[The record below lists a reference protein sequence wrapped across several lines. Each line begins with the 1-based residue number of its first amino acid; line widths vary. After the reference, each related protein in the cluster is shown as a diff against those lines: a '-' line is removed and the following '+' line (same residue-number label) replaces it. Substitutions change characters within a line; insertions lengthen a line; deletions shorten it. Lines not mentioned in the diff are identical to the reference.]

1 MIREGRD
8 TTSSS
13 QKSPSVPDRYGVKA
27 SLSTQSKL
35 SLLPEKH
42 TDFAIAVFG
51 EEWGFVGCVALMA
64 LFSLFLL
71 SIFET
76 VRGAKDRFGS
86 NLAAGIF
93 IYFFWQ
99 IFINAGMVVGIMPVV
114 GIPLPF
120 ISYGGS
126 ATVVN
131 FSLIGWS

>member
-1 MIREGRD
+1 M
-8 TTSSS
+8 
-13 QKSPSVPDRYGVKA
+13 
-27 SLSTQSKL
+27 
-35 SLLPEKH
+35 
-42 TDFAIAVFG
+42 FG

-114 GIPLPF
+114 GIPLLSSAMAAAHGGQLFPDRLVLN
-120 ISYGGS
+120 ISMRRFLFK
-126 ATVVN
+126 T
-131 FSLIGWS
+131 